1 MFANFRLRYCL
12 PDSPLRQLYY
22 TYFFIIPYLPIV
34 ATVAA
39 VEPKTQAWHGASS
52 ILTLIKYV
60 EMQCDIVTLIFSPWS
75 TIFPTTIRAKCST
88 YAIFCSSLSPNSCI
102 ESKFLFTDIITV
114 QKMWKLHKKRYTS
127 VHKPCRHAALKVF
140 FYHTSPSKYKSITT
154 KRQPEDALPS
164 TRT

>member
-39 VEPKTQAWHGASS
+39 VEPKTQTWHEAGS

-60 EMQCDIVTLIFSPWS
+60 EMQCDIVTLIFSP
-75 TIFPTTIRAKCST
+75 
-88 YAIFCSSLSPNSCI
+88 
-102 ESKFLFTDIITV
+102 
-114 QKMWKLHKKRYTS
+114 
-127 VHKPCRHAALKVF
+127 
-140 FYHTSPSKYKSITT
+140 
-154 KRQPEDALPS
+154 
-164 TRT
+164 